1 MARPY
6 LLIPLFVGLTIVPAV
21 RAQTTVPPPATAL
34 PNSAVPASPM
44 PTNPPPATTP
54 PAASGLAPIGAASAS
69 PTATTPNALPPT
81 TGAAPPA
88 SVAAPA
94 TAPSSSTGFSGT
106 WRSPTGATD
115 ATGNLPSNNGL
126 TPLDNAPRQ
135 PIAKV
140 TSGTGALPNQ
150 NGQVWREY
158 DISPYTARVTST
170 NRPEQAIIDWILR
183 ETGYEAWHSSVVSV
197 LSADAKSLRVYHIP
211 EIQAIVADVVDR
223 FLKSEGASQ
232 SVNVRIVSTDG
243 PSWRI
248 RAQQVLRPVPVQT
261 QGIQAWLIARE
272 DASLLGTELKKRS
285 DYREHGSPQLF
296 INSGQSAVVSLLRP
310 RPYTS
315 DIVMRTDV
323 WPGFEA
329 KAAQFDEG
337 MSIELSPLGSLDGR
351 SLDAVVKVSID
362 QLERLQALNVD
373 VPSAAAPRQRTAIQV
388 PQVSQFR
395 LHDRFRWPIESVLLI
410 SLGVVPLPSTAEATS
425 SGGFKLPDALGGGPD
440 RGELLMFIEAKPWQT
455 GTQPTTIPGT
465 TTPATQPGF
474 SVPNILGGLPQV
486 VPLPS
491 QTRY

>member
-1 MARPY
+1 MARPHLLVL
-6 LLIPLFVGLTIVPAV
+6 LLIGLIAAPAV
-21 RAQTTVPPPATAL
+21 RAQTTVAPPATAL
-34 PNSAVPASPM
+34 PNSAVP
-44 PTNPPPATTP
+44 TNPPPAAVAP
-54 PAASGLAPIGAASAS
+54 QPNSGLAPIGASTT
-69 PTATTPNALPPT
+69 PLPPTTPNAAAPAPAAAT
-81 TGAAPPA
+81 TAAPPA
-88 SVAAPA
+88 AN
-94 TAPSSSTGFSGT
+94 GFNGT

-115 ATGNLPSNNGL
+115 ATGNLPTTGGM
-126 TPLDNAPRQ
+126 TPLDNSPRQ
-135 PIAKV
+135 PIAKI

-223 FLKSEGASQ
+223 FLKSEGQSQ
-232 SVNVRIVSTDG
+232 SVNVRIVSIDS

-272 DASLLGTELKKRS
+272 DAALLGAELKKRS

-329 KAAQFDEG
+329 KAAQYDEG

-395 LHDRFRWPIESVLLI
+395 LHDRFRWPIESVLLV

-425 SGGFKLPDALGGGPD
+425 TGGFKLPDALGGGPD
-440 RGELLMFIEAKPWQT
+440 RGELLMFVEAKPWQT
-455 GTQPTTIPGT
+455 GTQPGVIPGA
-465 TTPATQPGF
+465 PAPAAQPGF